1 MCVRNRFLVSAYS
14 LPLGYLSETAAVGL
28 RMLLTEQIVRR
39 GAMVCGFRAGRTNIE
54 IATFN
59 NIPHGT
65 VRNFRMTYNKFVED
79 GGKEEEFDVTNGKRK
94 RRSDAHDDDI
104 VDNIQQIIDKD
115 PGRSMRG
122 IARELSVSDFLVR
135 KIVKQDIRYKS
146 YSLRRGQFM
155 SAATKERRAERAAAL
170 LNKFKHPPDKDML
183 IFYSD
188 EKNFNQDQKV
198 NKKNNRWLCSDP
210 SEVPIVMAT
219 KFPATVM
226 VLGVISNKGDVMPP
240 HVFEAGLRVNSKVYL
255 DVLKNIVKPW
265 MDQVAGDR
273 PYLWQQDGA
282 PAHTAKKVQDW
293 CEDNFPHFWGKEV
306 WPPSSPDLNPLDF
319 FVWGVAERDTNRS
332 PHSTKQSLINSITE
346 VFANFDRESVVNAC
360 SRVRSRLE
368 EVVDAKGDFIR

>member
-1 MCVRNRFLVSAYS
+1 M
-14 LPLGYLSETAAVGL
+14 
-28 RMLLTEQIVRR
+28 
-39 GAMVCGFRAGRTNIE
+39 
-54 IATFN
+54 
-59 NIPHGT
+59 
-65 VRNFRMTYNKFVED
+65 
-79 GGKEEEFDVTNGKRK
+79 
-94 RRSDAHDDDI
+94 
-104 VDNIQQIIDKD
+104 
-115 PGRSMRG
+115 
-122 IARELSVSDFLVR
+122 
-135 KIVKQDIRYKS
+135 
-146 YSLRRGQFM
+146 
-155 SAATKERRAERAAAL
+155 RAAAL

-188 EKNFNQDQKV
+188 EKNFNQTRSPYRHGHQVSCDGHGARGDQQQG
-198 NKKNNRWLCSDP
+198 RRH
-210 SEVPIVMAT
+210 A
-219 KFPATVM
+219 
-226 VLGVISNKGDVMPP
+226 P

-282 PAHTAKKVQDW
+282 PAHTAKK
-293 CEDNFPHFWGKEV
+293 CRIGEV

-368 EVVDAKGDFIR
+368 EVVDAKGDSFVKLILNIQ

>member
-1 MCVRNRFLVSAYS
+1 
-14 LPLGYLSETAAVGL
+14 
-28 RMLLTEQIVRR
+28 
-39 GAMVCGFRAGRTNIE
+39 MVCGFRAGRTNIE

-122 IARELSVSDFLVR
+122 IARELSVSDFL
-135 KIVKQDIRYKS
+135 
-146 YSLRRGQFM
+146 FM

-319 FVWGVAERDTNRS
+319 FVS

-368 EVVDAKGDFIR
+368 EVVDAKGISFVK

>member
-1 MCVRNRFLVSAYS
+1 MRITRLVCVSETGFWYQLIP

-146 YSLRRGQFM
+146 YSLR
-155 SAATKERRAERAAAL
+155 EEAERAAAL

-226 VLGVISNKGDVMPP
+226 GDVMPP

-265 MDQVAGDR
+265 MDQ
-273 PYLWQQDGA
+273 QDGA

-306 WPPSSPDLNPLDF
+306 WPPRSPDLNPLDF